1 MHAILNKKGTEEE
14 ISQQCDLWEKSFK
27 EMALKNPIFVRGSS
41 FQFEEEYIKDI
52 HRTALSTT
60 INRGLRSMQEV
71 ARDID
76 NAMISQMLYPLMQAV
91 DIKHLEVDVA
101 QAGMEQRKIHMLA
114 RDVFA
119 TQLNTPPPTCVHTPL
134 ISSIK
139 GPGSKMSSSI
149 PDSLISVTDSEEEI
163 IKKMKNAYCPSKTIE
178 ENPILQIAKLIVM
191 PKVDELLIERPAKFG
206 GDLSFGT
213 YEELEKAFLEG
224 LHPLDLKI
232 TLGKEVAKIFA
243 PVKAI
248 FNQHN

>member
-1 MHAILNKKGTEEE
+1 
-14 ISQQCDLWEKSFK
+14 
-27 EMALKNPIFVRGSS
+27 MALKNPIFVRGSS

-119 TQLNTPPPTCVHTPL
+119 TQLNTTPPTCVHTPL

-191 PKVDELLIERPAKFG
+191 PKVDELIIERPAKFG